1 MPDGSSSG
9 CGPRGSEHRSDLRQ
23 SGSILQECSVLL
35 YVYVEVG
42 AVCGQTSVHVAGNFW
57 TEVTTIEGCAKE
69 DSGWFVLVDQF
80 DDSLGISFGAI
91 VCKFRPSTETT
102 LSAP

>member
-1 MPDGSSSG
+1 MTH
-9 CGPRGSEHRSDLRQ
+9 EVTA
-23 SGSILQECSVLL
+23 ECWTDPGYNAVFVDFQL
-35 YVYVEVG
+35 G